1 MLTNKNI
8 CVILTRKGGN
18 MTEAQ
23 KKASAKYQKNNT
35 KMFTIKL
42 NYNNDANLIC
52 YLESQ
57 SNIQGFIKQVL
68 NEKLDE
74 VTKEVLR

>member
-1 MLTNKNI
+1 
-8 CVILTRKGGN
+8 

-74 VTKEVLR
+74 VTKEALR